1 LIRNVT
7 NRSIPLSFAGNLS
20 KLYYDLA
27 IENSLTKN
35 NFMRKLLSVFCI
47 LISFATT
54 AQVDS
59 ATNNLMNELDN
70 KAATAKGK
78 MPVKVFLA
86 QRLIN
91 ANTVEMLQKGHLEFK
106 VVHNFG
112 DASGSN
118 GGIRSAF
125 GLDGSTDIKIA
136 FLYGITKNLNVIV
149 SRNKGAGQI
158 FQLWELGFK
167 YKVLEQR
174 ENDPSHPLSIAVFVN
189 GVSSGQPGGI
199 DSTKENYFR
208 KPSDRQS
215 QTLQLMI
222 ARKFGNILSLQFNP
236 TYVHTNYVVKNDVPN
251 IFAMGAAIRVPIYK
265 RFVFIADYFHPFR
278 KQSSIDSLK
287 LKGVDFYDVLG
298 VGLELVTPGHIFHV
312 NFTNTTNIL
321 ENRFIPRT
329 TTSWKKG
336 QYRWGFT
343 ITRDFVLR
351 KNRNKK

>member
-1 LIRNVT
+1 M
-7 NRSIPLSFAGNLS
+7 S
-20 KLYYDLA
+20 KLFF
-27 IENSLTKN
+27 TC
-35 NFMRKLLSVFCI
+35 CI
-47 LISFATT
+47 FISFSAM

-59 ATNNLMNELDN
+59 STNKLMNELDN
-70 KAATAKGK
+70 KAAKPQGK
-78 MPVKVFLA
+78 TPVKVFLA

-91 ANTVEMLQKGHLEFK
+91 ANTVETLQKGHFEFK

-112 DASGSN
+112 DASGRN

-125 GLDGSTDIKIA
+125 GLDGSVDIKIA

-149 SRNKGAGQI
+149 SRNKGDGQV
-158 FQLWELGFK
+158 FTLWELGFK
-167 YKVLEQR
+167 YKLLEQR
-174 ENDPSHPLSIAVFVN
+174 ENDPSHPVSLALFAN
-189 GVSSGQPGGI
+189 GVSSSQRSST
-199 DSTKENYFR
+199 DSTRENYYR
-208 KPSDRQS
+208 KTSDRQS

-222 ARKFGNILSLQFNP
+222 ARKFGKILSLQLNP
-236 TYVHTNYVVKNDVPN
+236 TYVHTNYVIKNDVPN

-265 RFVFIADYFHPFR
+265 SFVFIADYFHPFR
-278 KQSSIDSLK
+278 PQSTIDSFK
-287 LKGVDFYDVLG
+287 LKGINFYDVLG

-343 ITRDFVLR
+343 VTRDFVIR
-351 KNRNKK
+351 RNKNKK